1 MKRFDLPLWAD
12 TAFAFGA
19 AFLFFFCIFRF
30 YIPALWAAL
39 LCALAAAAAL
49 AFLLHL
55 FIGKRHKKRY
65 TARQDKLEIQKLSFH
80 LAVDAPENNVRRIAE
95 ALAAESGEDA
105 RIENGRVSVK
115 DKVYYPL
122 FRLEPATADEL
133 AAVIRQGGGD
143 VTVMATAF
151 TKEADALALAF
162 GIRQMDAGKVYALL
176 KDTDKLPENY
186 IMGSRMK
193 RSIKNGLKLR
203 LSKKSWKG
211 YLLAGTSLLLFGLIS
226 VFPVYYI
233 AAGGLLLA
241 AAVLVRV
248 FGKA

>member
-30 YIPALWAAL
+30 YISALWAAL

-65 TARQDKLEIQKLSFH
+65 TARQDKLEIQRLSFH
-80 LAVDAPENNVRRIAE
+80 LAVDVPENNVRRIAE

-186 IMGSRMK
+186 IMGSHMK

-211 YLLAGTSLLLFGLIS
+211 YLLAGTSLLLFSLIS

-241 AAVLVRV
+241 AAVFVRV

>member
-1 MKRFDLPLWAD
+1 M
-12 TAFAFGA
+12 
-19 AFLFFFCIFRF
+19 
-30 YIPALWAAL
+30 
-39 LCALAAAAAL
+39 
-49 AFLLHL
+49 
-55 FIGKRHKKRY
+55 
-65 TARQDKLEIQKLSFH
+65 
-80 LAVDAPENNVRRIAE
+80 
-95 ALAAESGEDA
+95 
-105 RIENGRVSVK
+105 
-115 DKVYYPL
+115 
-122 FRLEPATADEL
+122 
-133 AAVIRQGGGD
+133 
-143 VTVMATAF
+143 TVMATAF

-162 GIRQMDAGKVYALL
+162 GIRQMDAGKVYEADALALAFGIRQMDAGKVYALL
-176 KDTDKLPENY
+176 KDADKLPENY

-211 YLLAGTSLLLFGLIS
+211 YLLAGTSLLLFSLIS

>member
-1 MKRFDLPLWAD
+1 M
-12 TAFAFGA
+12 
-19 AFLFFFCIFRF
+19 
-30 YIPALWAAL
+30 
-39 LCALAAAAAL
+39 
-49 AFLLHL
+49 
-55 FIGKRHKKRY
+55 
-65 TARQDKLEIQKLSFH
+65 
-80 LAVDAPENNVRRIAE
+80 
-95 ALAAESGEDA
+95 
-105 RIENGRVSVK
+105 
-115 DKVYYPL
+115 
-122 FRLEPATADEL
+122 
-133 AAVIRQGGGD
+133 
-143 VTVMATAF
+143 TVMATAF

-211 YLLAGTSLLLFGLIS
+211 YLLAGTSLLLFSLIS